1 MMVQSVPTRVL
12 KKSAM
17 PNSKTSRSINKG
29 GIRPKDGDNE
39 VPCDEKSFFESFYE
53 STIEGSPSDRDTIG
67 GSVTEPESRYHYNAV
82 ENAIILAMT
91 RINPLPPPMAIRAW
105 TQMTKNA
112 NRRLLDIGS
121 GTGHWIDFFVDT
133 YFVSEAVAVEITEN
147 MSAHLKDKY
156 FAPDN
161 VLVLNEDV
169 ASNVFTAELIGG
181 KVDYITAIGVM
192 FHITDDKRWEQAIS
206 NLSAVL
212 NEGGIIFIGGEFG
225 EKTQNVHFNN
235 VDNFTDWR
243 DFRSAEGTSGEVR
256 VNKRVRSLDL
266 WIEKTQHCD
275 LKVVDLVRIYKDP
288 SIAMPEN
295 DLLVLMKS

>member
-1 MMVQSVPTRVL
+1 M
-12 KKSAM
+12 
-17 PNSKTSRSINKG
+17 
-29 GIRPKDGDNE
+29 
-39 VPCDEKSFFESFYE
+39 PCDEKSFFESFYE
-53 STIEGSPSDRDTIG
+53 STIEGAPRDRDTIG

-91 RINPLPPPMAIRAW
+91 RIKPLPPPMAIRAW
-105 TQMTKNA
+105 TQLSKNA

-156 FAPDN
+156 LTLGN
-161 VLVLNEDV
+161 VRVLNDDV
-169 ASNVFTAELIGG
+169 ASNVFTPELIGG

-192 FHITDDKRWEQAIS
+192 FHITDDARWERAIN

-212 NEGGIIFIGGEFG
+212 NDDGIMFIGGEFG
-225 EKTQNVHFNN
+225 EKTQNVHFNK
-235 VDNFTDWR
+235 VDNFADWR
-243 DFRSAEGTSGEVR
+243 DFRSAEGTIGEVR

-266 WIEKTQHCD
+266 WIEKTQCCG
-275 LKVVDLVRIYKDP
+275 LKVVDLVRIHKDP
-288 SIAMPEN
+288 AIAMPEN